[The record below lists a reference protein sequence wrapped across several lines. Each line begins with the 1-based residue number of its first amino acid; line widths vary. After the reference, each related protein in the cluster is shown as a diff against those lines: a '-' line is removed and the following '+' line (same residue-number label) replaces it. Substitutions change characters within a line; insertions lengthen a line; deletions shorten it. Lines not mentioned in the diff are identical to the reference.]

1 MATFVRDYL
10 KNHNANQLIR
20 LIGSKIDKRYTVQ
33 IVDESESKF
42 AYILYVGD
50 TYDFYW
56 VKLWIN
62 RYDKEIVVQSNIIAS
77 WDYDQIDFNTHSFT
91 YGSSI
96 EQLVDFYNDLMFKVK
111 LSDFKQKEY
120 RITKRK
126 KEMNADFV

>member
-42 AYILYVGD
+42 AYILYTDD

-62 RYDKEIVVQSNIIAS
+62 WIDEEIVVMSSVIATN
-77 WDYDQIDFNTHSFT
+77 DQPELNTYTLT

-96 EQLVDFYNDLMFKVK
+96 EQLVDFYNEQMFKVK
-111 LSDFKQKEY
+111 NSTFKQKEY
-120 RITKRK
+120 SIIKRK
-126 KEMNADFV
+126 REMDKDFV

>member
-10 KNHNANQLIR
+10 KNHDANQLIR

-33 IVDESESKF
+33 IVDESESKY

-62 RYDKEIVVQSNIIAS
+62 WCDKEIGMQSNVIAS
-77 WDYDQIDFNTHSFT
+77 WDYDQIEFNTYSFT

-111 LSDFKQKEY
+111 NSTFKQKEY
-120 RITKRK
+120 SIIKRK
-126 KEMNADFV
+126 REMDKDFV

>member
-50 TYDFYW
+50 TYDSYW

-62 RYDKEIVVQSNIIAS
+62 WFDNEIGIQSNVIAS
-77 WDYDQIDFNTHSFT
+77 CDYDQIDFNTYSFT

-96 EQLVDFYNDLMFKVK
+96 EQLVDFYNDQMFKVK
-111 LSDFKQKEY
+111 NSTFKQKEY
-120 RITKRK
+120 RIIKRK
-126 KEMNADFV
+126 REMDKDFV

>member
-62 RYDKEIVVQSNIIAS
+62 WFDNEIGIQSNVIAS
-77 WDYDQIDFNTHSFT
+77 WDYDQIDFNTYSFT

-111 LSDFKQKEY
+111 NSTFKQKEY
-120 RITKRK
+120 SIIKRK
-126 KEMNADFV
+126 REMDKDFV

>member
-56 VKLWIN
+56 AKLWIN
-62 RYDKEIVVQSNIIAS
+62 WDDEEIGIQSNVIAS
-77 WDYDQIDFNTHSFT
+77 WDYDQIDFNTYSFT

-111 LSDFKQKEY
+111 NSTFKQKEY
-120 RITKRK
+120 SIIKRK
-126 KEMNADFV
+126 REMDKDFV

>member
-10 KNHNANQLIR
+10 KNHDANQLIR

-33 IVDESESKF
+33 IADESESKF
-42 AYILYVGD
+42 AYILYAED

-62 RYDKEIVVQSNIIAS
+62 WSDEEITVMSSVIATN
-77 WDYDQIDFNTHSFT
+77 DQPELNTYSFT

-111 LSDFKQKEY
+111 NSTFKQKEY
-120 RITKRK
+120 SIIKRK
-126 KEMNADFV
+126 REMDKDFV

>member
-10 KNHNANQLIR
+10 KNHDANQLIR

-33 IVDESESKF
+33 MVDESESKY
-42 AYILYVGD
+42 AYILYAED

-62 RYDKEIVVQSNIIAS
+62 WIDEEIVVMSSVITTN
-77 WDYDQIDFNTHSFT
+77 DQTELNTYTFT

-96 EQLVDFYNDLMFKVK
+96 EQLVDFYDDQMFEVK
-111 LSDFKQKEY
+111 KSIFKQKEY
-120 RITKRK
+120 SIIKRK
-126 KEMNADFV
+126 SEMNKDFV

>member
-10 KNHNANQLIR
+10 KNHDANQLIR

-33 IVDESESKF
+33 MVDESESKY
-42 AYILYVGD
+42 AYILYAED

-62 RYDKEIVVQSNIIAS
+62 WIDEEIVVMSSVITTN
-77 WDYDQIDFNTHSFT
+77 DQTELNTYTFT

-96 EQLVDFYNDLMFKVK
+96 EQLVDFYDDQMFEVK
-111 LSDFKQKEY
+111 K
-120 RITKRK
+120 IHI
-126 KEMNADFV
+126 